1 MTTNEMKKVLL
12 TMMAVV
18 ALTITSCCNNK
29 AKETTC
35 DKSNTECAAKH
46 ECKKACDK
54 ACEMPDSCKKAC
66 EKACDKACEKAT
78 CDKYEL
84 NRVIL
89 NYKKRFHEACSVL
102 DGHEK
107 PKRKER

>member
-1 MTTNEMKKVLL
+1 MEMIMRIKRRLMRWL
-12 TMMAVV
+12 
-18 ALTITSCCNNK
+18 
-29 AKETTC
+29 
-35 DKSNTECAAKH
+35 
-46 ECKKACDK
+46 
-54 ACEMPDSCKKAC
+54 
-66 EKACDKACEKAT
+66 EKAT